1 MASRLA
7 LDLFDTGNGS
17 RREPRYT
24 LLLCAKLLTPRGM
37 VPAKLRDLSLS
48 GAMIEGLDLPPPGS
62 NLFLLRGQLEV
73 SARVAWRRGDRAGL
87 EVHVPISEDQLLAEV
102 NPSGRLAAPAPVATA
117 HC

>member
-7 LDLFDTGNGS
+7 LDLFESDNGT

-24 LLLCAKLLTPRGM
+24 LLLCVKLLTARGM

-48 GAMIEGLDLPPPGS
+48 GAMVEGYDLPPPGS
-62 NLFLLRGQLEV
+62 NLFLLRGHLEL

-87 EVHVPISEDQLLAEV
+87 EFHVPLSEEQLLAEI
-102 NPSGRLAAPAPVATA
+102 NPTSRPALAPVATA